1 MTGGRVHVS
10 HLEDLKVVLRLFDQV
25 FDGKIHP
32 LSVPVTHTHTHTDII
47 LQYM

>member
-32 LSVPVTHTHTHTDII
+32 LSVPVTHTHTDII